1 MTQVKAATYF
11 PIPKPH
17 VLTATCY
24 RARKQ
29 TKKRSW
35 QGLENKFPFLH
46 ICLRLGF
53 SALHL
58 SINSVILQRTKI
70 GSHPDQREGLN
81 ISTWIVFFSFQSF
94 LPPFRLFILA
104 HFMFLQTFWTV
115 LKGDLERE
123 AVTKRG

>member
-1 MTQVKAATYF
+1 ME
-11 PIPKPH
+11 
-17 VLTATCY
+17 
-24 RARKQ
+24 
-29 TKKRSW
+29 
-35 QGLENKFPFLH
+35 GLENKFPFLH

-94 LPPFRLFILA
+94 LPPFRL
-104 HFMFLQTFWTV
+104 
-115 LKGDLERE
+115 
-123 AVTKRG
+123 VTWNISHVYFSHLSIVVEVK

>member
-1 MTQVKAATYF
+1 MKKILLKVTQVKAAKYF

-17 VLTATCY
+17 ILKATCY

-81 ISTWIVFFSFQSF
+81 ISTWILFLSFQSF
-94 LPPFRLFILA
+94 LPPFRLVRGTFHLFISVT
-104 HFMFLQTFWTV
+104 FLLL
-115 LKGDLERE
+115 LK
-123 AVTKRG
+123 